1 MGLERKPL
9 LLLMIDFIKL
19 ADIIRDNQTFLITT
33 HVNPDADAIGSEI
46 ALYQVLKILGKESKI
61 INHSET
67 PYNLKFLDASNAIE
81 KYNQAVH
88 NKDFESSDVL
98 VALDFNR
105 SDRIV
110 SMQSSFLESKKMKI
124 CIDHHEDPEN
134 FVDFEFID
142 SNYAATGHILY
153 DLIASTDIV
162 HLNKDIAAPIYA
174 AIMTDTGSFRFERT
188 SANLHRIVAKLLDTG
203 ISPTEIYNHLY
214 DESKFARIKLLGKSL
229 TSLKLICSNKIGYMV
244 ITQEDF
250 RKLNALESDTENFVN
265 FILSIEGVQVGLL
278 FIELKD
284 GFKVSFRSK
293 DKIPVNKL
301 AGLFGGG
308 GHLNAAGARFRNKNM
323 IEMIPQILS
332 EAEKFFNN
340 YSKG

>member
-1 MGLERKPL
+1 
-9 LLLMIDFIKL
+9 MIDFNKL
-19 ADIIRDNQTFLITT
+19 ADILRENQTFLITT
-33 HVNPDADAIGSEI
+33 HVNPDADAIGSEV
-46 ALYQVLKILGKESKI
+46 ALYEILGMLGKESKI

-67 PYNLKFLDASNAIE
+67 PYNLKFLDVSNVIE
-81 KYNQAVH
+81 KYYSAAH
-88 NKDFESSDVL
+88 NKYFDSYDVL

-110 SMQSSFLESKKMKI
+110 SMRSSFVESKKTKI

-134 FVDFEFID
+134 FVDLKFID

-153 DLIASTDIV
+153 DLIVKTDIV
-162 HLNKDIAAPIYA
+162 NLNKDIAAPIYA

-188 SANLHRIVAKLLDTG
+188 TTNLHRIVANLLDTG
-203 ISPTEIYNHLY
+203 INPTEIYNHLY
-214 DESKFARIKLLGKSL
+214 DESKFAKIKLLGKSL
-229 TSLKLICSNKIGYMV
+229 TSLKLTYNNKIGYMI

-250 RKLNALESDTENFVN
+250 SKLNALESDTENFVN

-293 DKIPVNKL
+293 GKIPVNKL
-301 AGLFGGG
+301 AGVFGGG
-308 GHLNAAGARFRNKNM
+308 GHLNAAGARFRNEYM
-323 IEMIPQILS
+323 MEMIPQILS

-340 YSKG
+340 YLKG